1 MQARRTIVVRPLA
14 AALPLLLLAV
24 AAIPRSSA
32 AQDVAPAA
40 PPADAAAPA
49 EDGEP
54 GDATEGGLTGFHGGG
69 GLFVLP
75 AFYDLGSW
83 SGWGVWLGGGGF
95 SYVWRDWLR
104 VGGMGAEAF
113 LGDEDSAQYRFN
125 YGGIFVDWVFH
136 PLAWLEIPIGFE
148 LGFGSGRFDVVRSGS
163 PDPDGYPEARTVDRT
178 TGFVIL
184 TTPTVGVGFIPL
196 PWLKVAL
203 IGRFTYGHWWPDPG
217 WGAGGGISIFFGR
230 FRDASD

>member
-1 MQARRTIVVRPLA
+1 MR
-14 AALPLLLLAV
+14 ALPLAVVASLAGLLAGPV
-24 AAIPRSSA
+24 VPAARARTP
-32 AQDVAPAA
+32 APAVEDGAA
-40 PPADAAAPA
+40 PEAVPTPAAAASPAA
-49 EDGEP
+49 EDES
-54 GDATEGGLTGFHGGG
+54 GGLSGFHGGG

-113 LGDEDSAQYRFN
+113 LGDEDSTQYRFN

-136 PLAWLEIPIGFE
+136 PLEWLELPIGFE
-148 LGFGSGRFDVVRSGS
+148 LGFGSGRFDRVRPGPADPGS
-163 PDPDGYPEARTVDRT
+163 YPGATRVDRT

-196 PWLKVAL
+196 HWLKIAV

-217 WGAGGGISIFFGR
+217 WGVGGGVSIFFGR
-230 FRDASD
+230 FRDADD